1 MNNAHLLL
9 KVEDVFDIKGRGL
22 VLAPDVSIDTLPQ
35 PHPRTVTLKFADE
48 TTREV
53 ETVFIRPRF
62 YPPPQKPVGYLC
74 ELKEVKKADVPI
86 GTEVW
91 IET

>member
-1 MNNAHLLL
+1 MKNARLLL

-22 VLAPDVSIDTLPQ
+22 VLAPDISIDMLPQ

-48 TTREV
+48 TTHEV
-53 ETVFIRPRF
+53 EAMFVRPTF
-62 YPPPQKPVGYLC
+62 NPPPQKMVGYLC
-74 ELKEVKKADVPI
+74 ELKQVEKMDVPI

-91 IET
+91 IEV